1 MLCLTGAVHLAGPIG
16 KVSKG
21 LCKLSLSHC
30 GLTSKGVQQIAN
42 SFSLN
47 QSISNTLTYLDL
59 SGNNLKDDIS
69 VSWFSSLF
77 IDFFNLYFLW
87 FFFIEFTQFSCS
99 TKCCGTFKYFIDGY
113 NIRKCKFFFIFLIF
127 ILGNSNRWKTQV
139 KFKINSEEGNHC
151 LYALKC
157 SIIKI
162 IKSLVKT
169 WF

>member
-1 MLCLTGAVHLAGPIG
+1 MYLTGAVHLAGPIA

-69 VSWFSSLF
+69 VSW
-77 IDFFNLYFLW
+77 LYFDYW
-87 FFFIEFTQFSCS
+87 FFFF
-99 TKCCGTFKYFIDGY
+99 
-113 NIRKCKFFFIFLIF
+113 
-127 ILGNSNRWKTQV
+127 
-139 KFKINSEEGNHC
+139 
-151 LYALKC
+151 
-157 SIIKI
+157 
-162 IKSLVKT
+162 
-169 WF
+169 

>member
-1 MLCLTGAVHLAGPIG
+1 MYLTGAVHLAGPIA

-69 VSWFSSLF
+69 VSW
-77 IDFFNLYFLW
+77 LYFDYW
-87 FFFIEFTQFSCS
+87 FFFFN
-99 TKCCGTFKYFIDGY
+99 YF
-113 NIRKCKFFFIFLIF
+113 FL
-127 ILGNSNRWKTQV
+127 
-139 KFKINSEEGNHC
+139 
-151 LYALKC
+151 
-157 SIIKI
+157 
-162 IKSLVKT
+162 
-169 WF
+169 

>member
-1 MLCLTGAVHLAGPIG
+1 MLTGAVHLAGPIA

-69 VSWFSSLF
+69 VSFE
-77 IDFFNLYFLW
+77 LYF
-87 FFFIEFTQFSCS
+87 
-99 TKCCGTFKYFIDGY
+99 
-113 NIRKCKFFFIFLIF
+113 
-127 ILGNSNRWKTQV
+127 
-139 KFKINSEEGNHC
+139 
-151 LYALKC
+151 
-157 SIIKI
+157 
-162 IKSLVKT
+162 
-169 WF
+169 